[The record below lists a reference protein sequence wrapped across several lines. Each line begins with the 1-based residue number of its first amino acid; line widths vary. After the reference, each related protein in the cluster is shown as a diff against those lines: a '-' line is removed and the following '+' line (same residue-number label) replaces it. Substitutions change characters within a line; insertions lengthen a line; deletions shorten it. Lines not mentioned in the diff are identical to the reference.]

1 MVYIVS
7 APALC
12 FTYDFCLRQPNANF
26 VSNFAQNYLRVSQRV
41 SNQNTEARKKLEDPI
56 TKSKIFFRSVQFE
69 PYNKLSMRGFL
80 FLFLE
85 SLISFQNHP
94 PFPVFCLFSL
104 KLPHN

>member
-26 VSNFAQNYLRVSQRV
+26 VGNFAQNYLRVSQRV

-56 TKSKIFFRSVQFE
+56 IKSKNFFRSVQFE
-69 PYNKLSMRGFL
+69 PYIKLRYERF
-80 FLFLE
+80 
-85 SLISFQNHP
+85 SFS
-94 PFPVFCLFSL
+94 FS
-104 KLPHN
+104 

>member
-56 TKSKIFFRSVQFE
+56 IKSKIFLGQ
-69 PYNKLSMRGFL
+69 
-80 FLFLE
+80 
-85 SLISFQNHP
+85 
-94 PFPVFCLFSL
+94 FSL
-104 KLPHN
+104 NPILN